1 MVSLFHVSLAD
12 GSVGVSL
19 CGLNLHFLPNKILY
33 LFIYLCEVPVYA
45 FYWAVVQL
53 LSCVQLFATLW
64 TAAYQASLFFTVS
77 QSLLKLMS
85 IGLMMPAQHFILC
98 LPLLSCPQSFPASES
113 VPMSR
118 LFASGGQSIGASVSA
133 SVLPMNI
140 QC

>member
-85 IGLMMPAQHFILC
+85 IESMMP
-98 LPLLSCPQSFPASES
+98 
-113 VPMSR
+113 
-118 LFASGGQSIGASVSA
+118 SIG
-133 SVLPMNI
+133 LPGTFSY
-140 QC
+140 

>member
-1 MVSLFHVSLAD
+1 MVSLFHVSLGD

-33 LFIYLCEVPVYA
+33 LFVYLCEVPVYA

-85 IGLMMPAQHFILC
+85 IESMMP
-98 LPLLSCPQSFPASES
+98 
-113 VPMSR
+113 
-118 LFASGGQSIGASVSA
+118 SIG
-133 SVLPMNI
+133 LPGTFSY
-140 QC
+140 